1 MTKLKHLILILVCI
15 ASVFAIFIFAPKVF
29 AYSEQDRIAVEVQ
42 EHIDNGDL
50 PSWHESYKSYPYYQV
65 IYQKFNGTAESLEYF
80 AQISESRL
88 REMFD
93 WYIGD
98 SDVWMEML
106 SKLHVNLETLPVNS
120 TIGIYFDG
128 EFLNLIWTSEYIP
141 NELLSLKSIH
151 YEASGAL
158 YGLWNHTMS
167 HTCSHLEGDE
177 IWDLTDHLYIMGN
190 SQDVVCQI
198 NMTPI
203 MSYHVCE
210 TTGEVTSYGANLDG
224 VKNFTIVGWEA
235 EYDHLQTVGYEDPDN
250 YYTFSSEN
258 ERITFNLPEE
268 IHYGGTPFYDFRT
281 HVAVNITDCICQST
295 WDLNFGGYKHY
306 VYFNTDI
313 DLDKVYRVDVAYSL
327 VADDEIWSAKLLTG
341 VKTQTLKKSLSEDKH
356 RGGFLNLSRY
366 QGLSIGDYSSNDQ
379 DAKHYKYRLMLNYDE
394 SNWDISEALVTSEGD
409 YKRVDEFYCLR
420 LDFLYEGY
428 SGSQVVKMDPI
439 EGESMKSYNRDLIL
453 PTDTALWKFKDSSF
467 EIADTVSDTAT
478 DVVGTVGD
486 VASDVVDAGSNLIE
500 GAGNVISGVVDGVK
514 DVTTGISNI
523 TSNSSKVKNAFLIV
537 GGVSLGIVLL
547 VVVIKVVRFV
557 KVFLKK
563 DN

>member
-1 MTKLKHLILILVCI
+1 MIKLKHLFIVFVCALMVVVAFI
-15 ASVFAIFIFAPKVF
+15 AAPKVS
-29 AYSEQDRIAVEVQ
+29 AYSEQNRIAEEVQ
-42 EHIDNGDL
+42 EHIDNGEL
-50 PSWHESYKSYPYYQV
+50 PEWHEIYKHYPYYQV
-65 IYQKFNGTAESLEYF
+65 IYQKYTGSPESLAYF
-80 AQISESRL
+80 ANISESHL

-93 WYIGD
+93 WYMGD
-98 SDVWMEML
+98 SNIWMEML
-106 SKLHVNLETLPVNS
+106 SKLHTNVS
-120 TIGIYFDG
+120 TIEPNTTLGIYFNG
-128 EFLNLIWTSEYIP
+128 QTLYLIWTSEYIP

-151 YEASGAL
+151 YEANGAL

-177 IWDLTDHLYIMGN
+177 LWDFTDHLFVMSYG
-190 SQDVVCQI
+190 QEVVCQI

-203 MSYHVCE
+203 MSYHECNIDN
-210 TTGEVTSYGANLDG
+210 EVSYFGVNLDG

-235 EYDHLQTVGYEDPDN
+235 EYDHLQTVGYEDPED
-250 YYTFSSEN
+250 YYTFSSVS
-258 ERITFNLPEE
+258 ERMTFNLPEE
-268 IHYGGTPFYDFRT
+268 IHYGGTPFYDFKT
-281 HVAVNITDCICQST
+281 HVALNITDCICQSI

-306 VYFNTDI
+306 VYFNTDVE
-313 DLDKVYRVDVAYSL
+313 LDKVYRVDVAYSL

-341 VKTQTLKKSLSEDKH
+341 VKTQTLKKSLTEDKH

-366 QGLSIGDYSSNDQ
+366 QGLSVGDYSSNDQ
-379 DAKHYKYRLMLNYDE
+379 EAKHYKYRLMLNYDE

-453 PTDTALWKFKDSSF
+453 STDTALWKFKDSSF
-467 EIADTVSDTAT
+467 EIADTVQDTAT

-523 TSNSSKVKNAFLIV
+523 TSNSSKVKNAFLIA
-537 GGVSLGIVLL
+537 GGVTLGVILL
-547 VVVIKVVRFV
+547 FATIKVVRFV